1 MTREFDVNCPVCQYP
16 LRAAL
21 TTPAPQ
27 GEWVTV
33 PRKATVQMAEAAER
47 ESVKHRTAG
56 PAYFE
61 FAYEAMLAAAPQP
74 PQPEPHTDDVALVDA
89 LANAVEDFLKTPY
102 DLTASILKDRRTALL
117 ARLTAL
123 RADRDAVIEDD
134 ATVERVAKALCTQEG
149 FALDERTDQGV
160 DIWREYQDAARAA
173 IRALKGK

>member
-117 ARLTAL
+117 SHLTAL
-123 RADRDAVIEDD
+123 RADRDAVIEEC
-134 ATVERVAKALCTQEG
+134 AVAIKAKQQ
-149 FALDERTDQGV
+149 ALIDVGADSPVVNAFQSAISR
-160 DIWREYQDAARAA
+160 